1 MSSFER
7 EERKKAEIWTTQ
19 RRRGSEYEALLY
31 YYRQCYIDGVILSKI
46 SRLEFFTRRS
56 TSFQLYSSLVKKTK
70 IYLSRSRCIRILSVK
85 NILPSRGKKELFL
98 EYSWILCIDYSRGSI
113 SRDADALLSN
123 HFPSRSSSRGS
134 FDCFLCVCLCVA
146 CTRICNLQTHRRQ
159 PSRLDKFS

>member
-70 IYLSRSRCIRILSVK
+70 IYLSRTRCIRILSVK

-113 SRDADALLSN
+113 SRDADALFVESFPIEIKLSRKLRL
-123 HFPSRSSSRGS
+123 FSV
-134 FDCFLCVCLCVA
+134 CVFVCGMHTYMQLA
-146 CTRICNLQTHRRQ
+146 NA
-159 PSRLDKFS
+159 

>member
-85 NILPSRGKKELFL
+85 NILPSRQEGIILRIFLDPMHRLF
-98 EYSWILCIDYSRGSI
+98 E
-113 SRDADALLSN
+113 
-123 HFPSRSSSRGS
+123 
-134 FDCFLCVCLCVA
+134 
-146 CTRICNLQTHRRQ
+146 
-159 PSRLDKFS
+159 RLDQPRRRRTLVESFPIEIKLSRKLRLFSVCVFVCGMHTYMQLANA